1 MLELIRSGLTQ
12 LGLSADK
19 AEALTAYARLLVEK
33 NKVMNLTAL
42 TSDFDVATL
51 HMLDCAALAAHY
63 PLNGKTIIDVG
74 TGAGFPGMV
83 LAILCPDA
91 NITLLDP
98 LEKRLNFLREVS
110 SALDLQNV
118 TFLHGR
124 GEDLGK
130 APEYRERFDY
140 ATARAVAD
148 LRVLGELCLPFVAV
162 GGAFLSMKSVES
174 AAELSAASES
184 LQALGGNPLPP
195 WDYSIPATSVT
206 HRVLEIQKLSPTPE
220 KFPRRWAKIQKEAQ
234 KALSERPL

>member
-1 MLELIRSGLTQ
+1 MLETIRSGLTQ

-19 AEALTAYARLLVEK
+19 AEALTTYGHLLVEK

-51 HMLDCAALAAHY
+51 HMLDCAALAAHFD
-63 PLNGKTIIDVG
+63 LNGHTMIDVG

-83 LAILCPDA
+83 LAILCPEA
-91 NITLLDP
+91 SITLLDP

-130 APEYRERFDY
+130 APEYREKFDF

-148 LRVLGELCLPFVAV
+148 LRVLGELCLPFVSV
-162 GGAFLSMKSVES
+162 GGSFLSMKSVES
-174 AAELSAASES
+174 AQELSAAEGH
-184 LQALGGNPLPP
+184 LALLGAADAAS
-195 WDYSIPATSVT
+195 WDYTIPFTSVT
-206 HRVLEIQKLSPTPE
+206 HRVLELRKTAPTPE
-220 KFPRRWAKIQKEAQ
+220 KYPRRWAKIQKEAQ
-234 KALSERPL
+234 KAAQQP

>member
-1 MLELIRSGLTQ
+1 MLETIRSGLAQ
-12 LGLSADK
+12 LGLPTDK
-19 AEALTAYARLLVEK
+19 AEALTTYGRLLVEK
-33 NKVMNLTAL
+33 NRVMNLTAL

-74 TGAGFPGMV
+74 TGAGFPGLV
-83 LAILCPDA
+83 IAILCPESSV
-91 NITLLDP
+91 TLLDP
-98 LEKRLNFLREVS
+98 LEKRLNFLREVAA
-110 SALDLQNV
+110 ALSLSNV

-130 APEYRERFDY
+130 APEYREKFDF

-148 LRVLGELCLPFVAV
+148 LRILGELCLPFVAV

-174 AAELSAASES
+174 DGELSSALET
-184 LQALGGNPLPP
+184 LQTLGAQPVEP
-195 WDYSIPATSVT
+195 WDYTLPFTSVT

-220 KFPRRWAKIQKEAQ
+220 KYPRRWAKIQKEAQ
-234 KALSERPL
+234 KAAP